1 MKNGWFLK
9 LKYAVCNEENLVK
22 LDLSSMSEP
31 PVTLWLRALEEG
43 NEDAAEQ
50 LWGHFFE
57 RLTNLARRKLI
68 QQRVVDGEDIV
79 VSVFRRLC
87 EGAEGGRFEQVSGRD
102 ELWKLLVSM
111 TVRRSIDENRRL
123 MADKRGGARVR
134 GDSLLAQGDGERQL
148 SWDQFTGDDGAP
160 EFLVM
165 VQEECDRLLGSLP
178 DDTLRNVAL
187 WRLEGFSN
195 DEIAEKLEMT
205 TRSVER
211 KLHRIRQLW
220 SDEVG
225 RDVE

>member
-1 MKNGWFLK
+1 
-9 LKYAVCNEENLVK
+9 
-22 LDLSSMSEP
+22 MSEP

-134 GDSLLAQGDGERQL
+134 GDSLLVQGDGDRQL
-148 SWDQFTGDDGAP
+148 SWDQFAGDDVAP

-165 VQEECDRLLGSLP
+165 VQEECDRLLESLP

-225 RDVE
+225 RDVQ

>member
-1 MKNGWFLK
+1 
-9 LKYAVCNEENLVK
+9 
-22 LDLSSMSEP
+22 MSEP

-43 NEDAAEQ
+43 NQDAAEQ
-50 LWGHFFE
+50 LWSHFFE
-57 RLTNLARRKLI
+57 RLTNLARRKLV

-111 TVRRSIDENRRL
+111 TVRRSIDENRRM

-134 GDSLLAQGDGERQL
+134 GDSLLARADGERQF
-148 SWDQFTGDDGAP
+148 SWDQFAGDQLGP

-165 VQEECDRLLGSLP
+165 VQEECDRLLDRLS
-178 DDTLRNVAL
+178 DETLRNVAL

-195 DEIAEKLEMT
+195 DEIAGKLDMT

-211 KLHRIRQLW
+211 KLNRIRQLW

-225 RDVE
+225 RDVQ

>member
-1 MKNGWFLK
+1 MLGDVGRFR
-9 LKYAVCNEENLVK
+9 A
-22 LDLSSMSEP
+22 DAFGDARHMSDP

-43 NEDAAEQ
+43 DGDAAEQ
-50 LWGHFFE
+50 LWSHFFE
-57 RLTNLARRKLI
+57 RLTHLARRKLV

-134 GDSLLAQGDGERQL
+134 GDSMHADRDGQRQL
-148 SWDQFTGDDGAP
+148 SWDQYAGNDLTP

-165 VQEECDRLLGSLP
+165 VEEQCERLLTDLP
-178 DDTLRNVAL
+178 DETLRNVAL

-195 DEIAEKLEMT
+195 DEIADKLELT

-211 KLHRIRQLW
+211 KLNRIRQLW

-225 RDVE
+225 PHGE